1 MSSFADHLTH
11 DARLVILREL
21 SAQTDNRLNE
31 TLLTAVLDN
40 FGHRRSREW
49 VRVQLRYLADIG
61 AIHITEAGSVMIAEL
76 RRGGQDHVERRIVLE
91 GVARPSLG
99 A

>member
-1 MSSFADHLTH
+1 MSYQEFATH

-21 SAQTDNRLNE
+21 AAQSDGRLNE
-31 TLLTAVLDN
+31 VILTAALDA
-40 FGHRRSREW
+40 FGYRRSREW
-49 VRVQLRYLADIG
+49 VRTQLRKLDEIG
-61 AIHITEAGSVMIAEL
+61 AVTIVEAGSVMIASIT
-76 RRGGQDHVERRIVLE
+76 RAGVDHVDRRAFLE